1 MVCEHNIRPIRR
13 GDTFIF
19 PLEIYEDE
27 CEETPIDVST
37 YVFKLQAKNAAGTTI
52 FTWNNSDFVSVA
64 TNKRTVTLSAVTTA
78 TYAAGEFIYD
88 LQVTTA
94 SGTYT
99 WMVGYILVEEQI
111 TS

>member
-1 MVCEHNIRPIRR
+1 MISEHNIRPIRR

-19 PLEIYEDE
+19 PLEFYEDE
-27 CEETPIDVST
+27 CEEIGIDVST
-37 YVFKLQAKNAAGTTI
+37 YVFKLQAKNAAGATI

-78 TYAAGEFIYD
+78 TYTAGEFIYD
-88 LQVTTA
+88 LQVTIG
-94 SGTYT
+94 SSVYT
-99 WMVGYILVEEQI
+99 WMQGYINVEEQI

>member
-1 MVCEHNIRPIRR
+1 MISEHNIRPIRR

-19 PLEIYEDE
+19 PLEFYEDE
-27 CEETPIDVST
+27 CEEIGIDVST
-37 YVFKLQAKNAAGTTI
+37 YVFKLQAKDSSGTTI

-64 TNKRTVTLSAVTTA
+64 TNKRTVTLSSVTTA
-78 TYAAGEFIYD
+78 TYTAGEFIYD

-94 SGTYT
+94 SGVFT